1 MNKLTRRNLVKG
13 AVAISAGTLIARV
26 SHAQEILT
34 EDDGTALAMGYK
46 ADHTAVDTS
55 VWSKK
60 AGPTGRISSARA
72 VRYTRLKTTSTVCAL
87 YLPASAFT
95 PRAGAMAG
103 FRSSNG
109 LGTAGDQLPASHT
122 GFSAE

>member
-60 AGPTGRISSARA
+60 AGPDGANQQC
-72 VRYTRLKTTSTVCAL
+72 TSCAL
-87 YLPASAFT
+87 YQAQDDEYGLCPIF
-95 PRAGAMAG
+95 AGKRVHAAG
-103 FRSSNG
+103 WCNG
-109 LGTAGDQLPASHT
+109 WVPK
-122 GFSAE
+122 